1 MLPAAKLEAAI
12 YLLEKISTERRP
24 ADDIVRGW
32 IKARRFVGGTDR
44 RQLRERVYGV
54 LRRRMHLDWHIE
66 KAGFTPTPRMEIIA
80 DVVLV
85 DKDNPADLFDGSK
98 HAPKPLNNDEQNLAL
113 KLVGGELEDAGMPAH
128 VLVEMPEW
136 MTQQLKSFY
145 GERFMEEMQAL
156 NKPAPMDMRVN
167 LARVTREQ
175 AQKSL
180 AKDGI
185 KIGFSK
191 LSPAGVTLEAHSDI
205 SRTKAFRT
213 GLIEVQ
219 DAGSQILSFLTG
231 AKAGMA
237 VCDYCAGAG
246 GKTLALADHLG
257 LQGGSK
263 ENKSRLVACDTEDSR
278 LKRMDRR
285 LDRAKLSALVERHI
299 IVDDNAWEKENN
311 ETFDRVLVDA
321 PCSGTGTWRRHPEQ
335 KNRITKERV
344 AELTT
349 IQDGILERVAD
360 MVKPGG
366 RLVYATCSLL
376 PDENEARVE
385 KFLKTHSE
393 YTAMNWQDAW
403 AEAMPK
409 TSPPAQ
415 LISGPYLRLSPAAHG
430 SDGFFVAVLAKES
443 LTQS

>member
-44 RQLRERVYGV
+44 RQLRERVYGI

-66 KAGFTPTPRMEIIA
+66 NAGFKPTTRMEVIA

-85 DKDNPADLFDGSK
+85 DKNNPAELFDGSK
-98 HAPKPLNNDEQNLAL
+98 HAPKPLNDDEQKLAI
-113 KLVGGELEDAGMPAH
+113 KLVSAKLEDPAMPAH

-136 MTQQLKSFY
+136 MTEQLKPFY

-175 AQKSL
+175 AQKSM

-185 KIGFSK
+185 KVGFTK
-191 LSPAGVTLEAHSDI
+191 LSPAGITLEAHSDI

-231 AKAGMA
+231 AKPGMA

-246 GKTLALADHLG
+246 GKTLALADRLG
-257 LQGGSK
+257 LQGGAK
-263 ENKSRLVACDTEDSR
+263 ENKSRLVACDTEESR

-285 LDRAKLSALVERHI
+285 LDRAKLDALVDRHVI
-299 IVDDNAWEKENN
+299 GDDNKWHDENSGA
-311 ETFDRVLVDA
+311 FDRVLVDA

-335 KNRITKERV
+335 KNRITAERV
-344 AELTT
+344 AELTA
-349 IQDGILERVAD
+349 IQDGILERAANL
-360 MVKPGG
+360 VKPGG

-376 PDENEARVE
+376 PEENEARVE
-385 KFLKTHSE
+385 KFIQAHNE
-393 YTAMNWQDAW
+393 YTVIPWQDAW
-403 AEAMPK
+403 KQAMPK
-409 TSPPAQ
+409 TAPPKQ
-415 LISGPYLRLSPAAHG
+415 TISQTTSSDYLRLSPAAHG
-430 SDGFFVAVLAKES
+430 SDGFFVAVLELKS
-443 LTQS
+443 

>member
-24 ADDIVRGW
+24 ADDIVRNW

-44 RQLRERVYGV
+44 RQLRERVYGI
-54 LRRRMHLDWHIE
+54 LRRLMHLDWHIE
-66 KAGFTPTPRMEIIA
+66 NAGFKPTTRMEVIA
-80 DVVLV
+80 DVVLL
-85 DKDNPADLFDGSK
+85 DKNNPAELFDGSK
-98 HAPKPLNNDEQNLAL
+98 HAPKPLNDDEQKLAI
-113 KLVGGELEDAGMPAH
+113 KLVGAELEDPAMPAH
-128 VLVEMPEW
+128 VLVEMPGW
-136 MTQQLKSFY
+136 MTEKLKPFY

-156 NKPAPMDMRVN
+156 NKPAPMDLRVN

-185 KIGFSK
+185 KVGFTK
-191 LSPAGVTLEAHSDI
+191 LSPAGITLEAHSDI

-231 AKAGMA
+231 AKPGMA

-246 GKTLALADHLG
+246 GKTLALADRLG
-257 LQGGSK
+257 LQGGAK
-263 ENKSRLVACDTEDSR
+263 ENKSRLVACDTEESR

-285 LDRAKLSALVERHI
+285 LDRAKLDALVDRHVI
-299 IVDDNAWEKENN
+299 ADDNSWHDENKGV
-311 ETFDRVLVDA
+311 FDRVLVDA

-335 KNRITKERV
+335 KNRISPERV
-344 AELTT
+344 TELTA
-349 IQDGILERVAD
+349 IQDGILKRVANL
-360 MVKPGG
+360 VKPGG

-376 PDENEARVE
+376 PEENEARVE
-385 KFLKTHSE
+385 KFIQTHSD
-393 YTAMNWQDAW
+393 YTVIPWQSAW
-403 AEAMPK
+403 EQAMPK
-409 TSPPAQ
+409 SAPPKQIISPAM
-415 LISGPYLRLSPAAHG
+415 SSDYLRLSPATHG
-430 SDGFFVAVLAKES
+430 SDGFFVAILELKS
-443 LTQS
+443 

>member
-66 KAGFTPTPRMEIIA
+66 KAGFKPTPRMEIIA

-85 DKDNPADLFDGSK
+85 DKNNPADLFDGSK
-98 HAPKPLNNDEQNLAL
+98 HAPKPLNDDEQALAL
-113 KLVGGELEDAGMPAH
+113 KLVGGELEDPGMPAH

-136 MTQQLKSFY
+136 MSEQLKSFY

-156 NKPAPMDMRVN
+156 NKPASMDMRVN

-175 AQKSL
+175 AQKSM

-185 KIGFSK
+185 KVGFSK
-191 LSPAGVTLEAHSDI
+191 LSPAGITLEAHSDI

-246 GKTLALADHLG
+246 GKTLALADRLG

-263 ENKSRLVACDTEDSR
+263 ENKSRLVACDTEESR

-285 LDRAKLSALVERHI
+285 LDRAKLGDAVERHV
-299 IVDDNAWEKENN
+299 IVDGNNWHDENQN
-311 ETFDRVLVDA
+311 VFDRVLVDA

-335 KNRITKERV
+335 KNRITSERV

-349 IQDGILERVAD
+349 IQDGILARAANL
-360 MVKPGG
+360 VKPGG
-366 RLVYATCSLL
+366 RMIYATCSLL

-385 KFLKTHSE
+385 KFLKTHDD
-393 YTAMNWQDAW
+393 YKLVPWQDAW
-403 AEAMPK
+403 TETMGK
-409 TSPPAQ
+409 KETPPAQ
-415 LISGPYLRLSPAAHG
+415 TILKDYLRLSPAMHG
-430 SDGFFVAVLAKES
+430 SDGFFVAVLAKNI
-443 LTQS
+443 